1 MYICA
6 NLSKYRF
13 MNISESVK
21 RLCKEKGTSLADI
34 ADKIGV
40 SASSLSQIMKGN
52 PTLSKLTDIAAAL
65 DVSVADLL
73 SEGSSSVKC
82 PRCGAVLEIKEK

>member
-1 MYICA
+1 
-6 NLSKYRF
+6 

-21 RLCKEKGTSLADI
+21 RLCKEKGMSLADV

-52 PTLSKLTDIAAAL
+52 PTLSKLTDIATAL
-65 DVSVADLL
+65 DVSVADLFYDGKSDNGL
-73 SEGSSSVKC
+73 KC
-82 PRCGAVLEIKEK
+82 PKCGAVLEIKEKE